1 MSPRRRDMK
10 SNEIDIIGSVETCK
24 LVEEA
29 DKVAVSPK
37 TASGSAMVG
46 SVRGVSTAGTTDVG
60 MGNFGS
66 LGYR

>member
-10 SNEIDIIGSVETCK
+10 SNEIDTIGSVETSK

-29 DKVAVSPK
+29 DKMAISSTTPV
-37 TASGSAMVG
+37 GSAMEVEG
-46 SVRGVSTAGTTDVG
+46 ARTPGATDVG

>member
-1 MSPRRRDMK
+1 MK
-10 SNEIDIIGSVETCK
+10 SNEIDTIGSVETCK

-29 DKVAVSPK
+29 EKVAFSPK
-37 TASGSAMVG
+37 MAFGSALMDSVG
-46 SVRGVSTAGTTDVG
+46 GVSTTGTTDVG